1 MRMSRIRTSFVL
13 TITSLVVAL
22 ASCGGSG
29 GGAAPSTT
37 APPASTTTTVAS
49 TTTTLYTPTGN
60 AADDLK
66 ALSGALGGLDYSK
79 VSSSSCGDFGMV
91 VAPGGLRFFQWTA
104 GLWVEQP
111 AAVPSIA
118 AGSPFMVT
126 SRDYT
131 RDSILDYLVRWDSSD
146 PHGSIL
152 MINTTTCAWDWADL
166 FTGSGTVKFVKG
178 LQWSSANG
186 RIEAKLPASGGGL
199 FDAEMVYD
207 APYRTFVSTTEAG
220 Y

>member
-1 MRMSRIRTSFVL
+1 MSRIRTSFAL

-29 GGAAPSTT
+29 GGAAPATT
-37 APPASTTTTVAS
+37 AAPATRTTVVATTTTS
-49 TTTTLYTPTGN
+49 TLYAPTGDA
-60 AADDLK
+60 AADLK
-66 ALSGALGGLDYSK
+66 TLSGALGGLDYSK
-79 VSSSSCGDFGMV
+79 ISSSSCGDFGMV

-104 GLWVEQP
+104 GVWVEQP

-131 RDSILDYLVRWDSSD
+131 RDSILDYLVRWDRGD

-207 APYRTFVSTTEAG
+207 APYRTFVSTTEVG